1 VLMKRG
7 IIASEAQRKPGAL
20 LSAIAKSE
28 VDYLLDRLA
37 KHDPLA
43 AI

>member
-7 IIASEAQRKPGAL
+7 LLASEAQRKPGAG
-20 LSAIAKSE
+20 LSAVARAE
-28 VDYLLDRLA
+28 VDYLLARLA

-43 AI
+43 KF